1 MDMKLS
7 SKWLL
12 EKAEEDSGTPLS
24 VAGWVSELEKAFG
37 VDLQAQ
43 DDALTSV
50 VHELPVVY
58 TDQAHT
64 RGMASAPP
72 PKAVAAI
79 PVFGNF
85 VNLSRRE
92 KGWTVQQLATKL
104 DVAADSI
111 VRLEGGQSPQPML
124 VSKIAKV
131 FAVPSKTLLQIAGHA
146 TANEAVASASFA
158 FAAKSNTKPLDAD
171 QRAALK
177 EFVKA
182 LISN

>member
-1 MDMKLS
+1 MTDMELS

-24 VAGWVSELEKAFG
+24 VGGWILELDELFD
-37 VDLQAQ
+37 VDLQARA
-43 DDALTSV
+43 DARPQ
-50 VHELPVVY
+50 ELPAVHA
-58 TDQAHT
+58 DQGRTPRH
-64 RGMASAPP
+64 ASALPS
-72 PKAVAAI
+72 KAVAAV

-92 KGWTVQQLATKL
+92 KGWTVQQLAAKL
-104 DVAADSI
+104 NVAAGSV
-111 VRLEGGQSPQPML
+111 VRLESGQSPQPML

-131 FAVPSKTLLQIAGHA
+131 FAVPAKTLLQIAGHA